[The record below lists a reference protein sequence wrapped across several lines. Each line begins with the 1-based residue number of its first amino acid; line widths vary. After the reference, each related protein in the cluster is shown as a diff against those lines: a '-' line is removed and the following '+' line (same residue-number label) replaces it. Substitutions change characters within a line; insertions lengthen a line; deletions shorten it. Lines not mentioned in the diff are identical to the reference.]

1 MDSTKDLATV
11 EQLTPERNGALH
23 EVSQS
28 LTQLTPDFKRNG
40 HNGHANSVLL
50 ERKSPE
56 RKARLID
63 PLEAQHGVLR
73 YAIGNMERMGDLV
86 ENKIGPEHFHDP
98 LSRRIADT
106 LWERYARE
114 NGDFSRA
121 AIDEKLAADESH
133 HEARIELLRIFEIPP
148 KVEPDFKD
156 CVHTILNCKPNAP
169 KFQILSADAI
179 TNRPAAVPIV
189 DGILYA
195 DTTAQLVGNSASYK
209 SFQGIGISEAVAG
222 GHDWQGHKTRKMPT
236 VYVSAEGAAGLGQR
250 IKALQIRHQ
259 RPCKAQFI
267 LQAVQIHKPED
278 VDELLVA
285 IAQLPEKPGLI
296 VLDTLARCFV
306 GGDENSAKDAGLF
319 IAGLDRIRQATGA
332 TVVIVHHNNRTGTS
346 RGSSAFE
353 GAMDTIIQASKNH
366 TTISLKCMKQKDAAE
381 FETFSLVLR
390 VVDLGESDA
399 MGRPLTSLIF
409 EPTSAPASGL
419 AALMGGADAF
429 PQGDAKTALSLLENQ
444 FPDGA
449 TYTEWKSACEDADIS
464 ETTFKRIRASLM
476 NFGQVTQS
484 PSLKRYFSAAKQGS
498 ESEES

>member
-1 MDSTKDLATV
+1 MDSIKDLATD

-28 LTQLTPDFKRNG
+28 LTQGAPDFKRSAPNTNG
-40 HNGHANSVLL
+40 HNGHQNGTSPKPPTSTSPRTINATDA
-50 ERKSPE
+50 ERG
-56 RKARLID
+56 A
-63 PLEAQHGVLR
+63 LR
-73 YAIGNMERMGDLV
+73 HAIGSMERMGDLL
-86 ENKIGPEHFHDP
+86 ENKIEEGHFQDP
-98 LSRRIADT
+98 NRRAIFGT
-106 LWERYARE
+106 LRERYARE
-114 NGDFSRA
+114 DGVFDRDA
-121 AIDEKLAADESH
+121 VKEKLEADGKS
-133 HEARIELLRIFEIPP
+133 EASNELFDIFELAP
-148 KVEPDFKD
+148 KVEPDFRD
-156 CVHTILNCKPNAP
+156 CLHTVLNCKRNAP

-209 SFQGIGISEAVAG
+209 SFQALAITEAVAG
-222 GHDWQGHKTRKMPT
+222 GHDWQGYKTRKMPT

-319 IAGLDRIRQATGA
+319 VAGLDRIRQATGA
-332 TVVIVHHNNRTGTS
+332 TVVIVHHNNRSGTS

-498 ESEES
+498 E